1 MKKLYVLMDLS
12 TNSYKFHENNI
23 NYFKKEL
30 GELNI
35 IDISKIIKRK
45 SEDGYDILSNYKLIV
60 PDNLNQLKKIINNEE
75 IILMYT
81 LNDNF
86 KYFL

>member
-35 IDISKIIKRK
+35 IDVSKIIKRK

-60 PDNLNQLKKIINNEE
+60 PDNLNQLKKIIK
-75 IILMYT
+75 M
-81 LNDNF
+81 
-86 KYFL
+86 KK

>member
-1 MKKLYVLMDLS
+1 MDLS

-35 IDISKIIKRK
+35 IDVSKIIKERVK
-45 SEDGYDILSNYKLIV
+45 MVMIYYLT
-60 PDNLNQLKKIINNEE
+60 IN
-75 IILMYT
+75 
-81 LNDNF
+81 
-86 KYFL
+86 